1 MNTFTMQRVSW
12 PDNAPCRP
20 EFMVIGAPKCGTTSL
35 YDYLATHQQV
45 QPPARKELCFFSKF
59 KRHLQRYKPL
69 PSSSWLQYVAAFA
82 GHEAWQAAVI
92 REANSGGEVA
102 RHPRGRSGRGRNGR
116 NGRHGG
122 RGWRNGQQMDI
133 ARGMPFSR
141 SQDSIAAGRLL
152 ARSMPSDQCVAS
164 GRRAFEACPFY
175 LGEVHAPMALRTVF
189 PHLRAI
195 AVLRNP
201 RERTTSA
208 FNDYV
213 RVGRIRRANATASGM
228 ESLIYEKLR
237 LLATKQRTLESFDMR
252 MLTSG
257 VYIHGLRKWGDPGAW
272 PQRQLLVL
280 RSEDL
285 FGSTVATMGRV
296 QQFLGLSAAFQASA
310 LQRVHNKNPI
320 RKARPSRKLNETLD
334 AFFAPYNEELYAWAA
349 ARNVPFARW
358 ENASN

>member
-1 MNTFTMQRVSW
+1 
-12 PDNAPCRP
+12 
-20 EFMVIGAPKCGTTSL
+20 
-35 YDYLATHQQV
+35 
-45 QPPARKELCFFSKF
+45 
-59 KRHLQRYKPL
+59 
-69 PSSSWLQYVAAFA
+69 
-82 GHEAWQAAVI
+82 
-92 REANSGGEVA
+92 
-102 RHPRGRSGRGRNGR
+102 
-116 NGRHGG
+116 
-122 RGWRNGQQMDI
+122 
-133 ARGMPFSR
+133 MPFTP
-141 SQDSIAAGRLL
+141 SQDGIAAGRFL
-152 ARSMPSDQCVAS
+152 ARSTGIASPLPSASSPSDQCVAS

-257 VYIHGLRKWGDPGAW
+257 VYIHGLRKWGDPGTW

-296 QQFLGLSAAFQASA
+296 QKFLAYL
-310 LQRVHNKNPI
+310 L
-320 RKARPSRKLNETLD
+320 PSRPACCSACTTKIPYARRAPHASSTRLSMLSLRRTTRSCTHGRLLGMCRSRVGRTRATDLLIRFSLLSMETLETIRIRIVSVRIHD
-334 AFFAPYNEELYAWAA
+334 VQAPK
-349 ARNVPFARW
+349 
-358 ENASN
+358 